1 MSSTK
6 NRKQFTDIFRP
17 LPWDG
22 DPRIHWVLC
31 LEAIDNDDMRLPAR
45 YLLETEFVDQRILR
59 ALADKLDLSDRKIS
73 KFVLKKTA
81 GRPRKGLPPTIDD
94 PLGIAMESGDLK
106 NIADYLRHTP
116 APDRRILLWLA
127 DRLDPVTV
135 DGPHF
140 VVKQPR
146 GKRPRQSQW
155 ETRIAGEQARLK
167 MLGMKV
173 ERKFREAGKLEAA
186 LHHFTQEN
194 KDWPRSMSRST
205 ARRVHDAF
213 LKARSRA
220 RKP

>member
-1 MSSTK
+1 MSSIK
-6 NRKQFTDIFRP
+6 KKKQLTDIFRP

-81 GRPRKGLPPTIDD
+81 GRPRKGLPPTIDA
-94 PLGIAMESGDLK
+94 LGMAMESGDLK

-173 ERKFREAGKLEAA
+173 ERRFREAGKLEAA

-194 KDWPRSMSRST
+194 KDWPRYMSRST
-205 ARRVHDAF
+205 ARRAHDAF

>member
-1 MSSTK
+1 MSSIK
-6 NRKQFTDIFRP
+6 KKKQLTDIFRP

-94 PLGIAMESGDLK
+94 PLGMAMESGDLK

-173 ERKFREAGKLEAA
+173 ERRFREAGKLEAA
-186 LHHFTQEN
+186 LHHFSQKNE
-194 KDWPRSMSRST
+194 DWLHPMSRST
-205 ARRVHDAF
+205 ARRAHDAF